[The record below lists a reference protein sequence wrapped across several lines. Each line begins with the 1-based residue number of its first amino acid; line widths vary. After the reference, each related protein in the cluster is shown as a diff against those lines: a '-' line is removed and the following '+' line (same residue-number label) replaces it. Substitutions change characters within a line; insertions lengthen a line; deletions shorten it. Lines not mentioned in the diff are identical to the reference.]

1 MFRSPFAVFADWGF
15 NGGGSIFRV
24 RGVEGVTVVTR
35 ISRNGAALMSGVL
48 LTNRLFHRGRRA
60 NRLVLSGGSLRHR
73 HKVAV
78 LSGGISVGCGSAG
91 VGVVS
96 APNRT
101 SFNNRIRHIL
111 GVTSNYLLLI
121 STFRNP
127 VPRAHF
133 MLRGT
138 LRVNL
143 GPVIIV
149 GGISGPGYHP
159 SRMRRTMFRLV
170 FGLSTARRRLS
181 FPAVCN
187 STGGG

>member
-1 MFRSPFAVFADWGF
+1 MNLFSGPVFMPLPTGVECC
-15 NGGGSIFRV
+15 V

-35 ISRNGAALMSGVL
+35 ISRKGAALISGVL
-48 LTNRLFHRGRRA
+48 LTKGLFHSGRA
-60 NRLVLSGGSLRHR
+60 GNRLVLSGGSLRHR
-73 HKVAV
+73 QNVAV
-78 LSGGISVGCGSAG
+78 LSGGISVACGKAG

-96 APNRT
+96 APKRD
-101 SFNNRIRHIL
+101 SFNNRMRHIL
-111 GVTSNYLLLI
+111 GVTSKYVLLM

-149 GGISGPGYHP
+149 GGMSGPGYHP
-159 SRMRRTMFRLV
+159 SRMRRVMFSLV
-170 FGLSTARRRLS
+170 FDLSTARRRLS

-187 STGGG
+187 STGGK

>member
-1 MFRSPFAVFADWGF
+1 MSGPGSLALSLR
-15 NGGGSIFRV
+15 GGECCV

-35 ISRNGAALMSGVL
+35 ISRKGAALISGVL
-48 LTNRLFHRGRRA
+48 LTKGLFHDGRDA

-73 HKVAV
+73 QNVAV

-96 APNRT
+96 APKRD
-101 SFNNRIRHIL
+101 SFKNRIRHML
-111 GVTSNYLLLI
+111 GVTSKYVLLI

-127 VPRAHF
+127 VPRAQF

-143 GPVIIV
+143 GPVIII

-159 SRMRRTMFRLV
+159 RRICRVIFSLV
-170 FGLSTARRRLS
+170 FDLGTARSRLS
-181 FPAVCN
+181 FPIVCN